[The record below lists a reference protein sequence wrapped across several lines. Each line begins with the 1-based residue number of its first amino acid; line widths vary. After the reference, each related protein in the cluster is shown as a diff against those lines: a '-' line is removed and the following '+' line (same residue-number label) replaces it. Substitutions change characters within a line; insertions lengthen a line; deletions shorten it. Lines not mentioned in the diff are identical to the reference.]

1 MTNILCI
8 REGTIFD
15 EVTGRSIEFTIGVCR
30 KNTTPL
36 SFLRQRCGV
45 RSLKKE
51 RGLTAH
57 GRIPAAR
64 IQAQP
69 SRLEVIVS
77 DTPAPMMSETDERT
91 PPIIYF
97 SKSHPSSDIPR
108 FAQLCPENCS
118 VWYGFFEI
126 GTRLKNKMSDTGNA
140 KNPVIAM
147 VSWHA
152 EITSS
157 KIVSTTSGVDLIF
170 FTKSWENLGNT
181 PKKGNSDAVH
191 IFSSQFSRTERRG
204 TKRNQTPRSVLNHL
218 RRIRLLPSQGNF
230 HLLQFHIP
238 FLLHF
243 RILCEPADC
252 TLLQFHIRR
261 GAGNTQ
267 EVFVRIRR
275 VQTMEALSQ
284 FPVCISGQMC
294 QFWHLTR
301 PSPMG
306 HTKPLERIRLA
317 ERGG

>member
-1 MTNILCI
+1 
-8 REGTIFD
+8 
-15 EVTGRSIEFTIGVCR
+15 
-30 KNTTPL
+30 
-36 SFLRQRCGV
+36 
-45 RSLKKE
+45 
-51 RGLTAH
+51 
-57 GRIPAAR
+57 
-64 IQAQP
+64 
-69 SRLEVIVS
+69 
-77 DTPAPMMSETDERT
+77 
-91 PPIIYF
+91 
-97 SKSHPSSDIPR
+97 
-108 FAQLCPENCS
+108 
-118 VWYGFFEI
+118 
-126 GTRLKNKMSDTGNA
+126 
-140 KNPVIAM
+140 M

-157 KIVSTTSGVDLIF
+157 KIVSTSSRVDLIF

-204 TKRNQTPRSVLNHL
+204 AKRSQTHRSVLNHL

-275 VQTMEALSQ
+275 VQTIGALSQ
-284 FPVCISGQMC
+284 FLSASPVQCASFGTWQG
-294 QFWHLTR
+294 

-306 HTKPLERIRLA
+306 HTKISFCCILTSPFLLTSCIGYTSWQVPLHLSSILPSIFLRYCIFISSKGSLLSEC
-317 ERGG
+317 EVK

>member
-1 MTNILCI
+1 MTNILYI
-8 REGTIFD
+8 DEDTIFD
-15 EVTGRSIEFTIGVCR
+15 EVRVRCAKFSMGVCR

-108 FAQLCPENCS
+108 FAQFCPENCS

-157 KIVSTTSGVDLIF
+157 KIVSTTSRVDLIF
-170 FTKSWENLGNT
+170 SQNPGKIWEIR
-181 PKKGNSDAVH
+181 PKRE
-191 IFSSQFSRTERRG
+191 I
-204 TKRNQTPRSVLNHL
+204 QTPSIYFRANSPELSVEEQ
-218 RRIRLLPSQGNF
+218 REAKPIA
-230 HLLQFHIP
+230 QF
-238 FLLHF
+238 
-243 RILCEPADC
+243 
-252 TLLQFHIRR
+252 
-261 GAGNTQ
+261 
-267 EVFVRIRR
+267 
-275 VQTMEALSQ
+275 
-284 FPVCISGQMC
+284 
-294 QFWHLTR
+294 
-301 PSPMG
+301 
-306 HTKPLERIRLA
+306 
-317 ERGG
+317 

>member
-152 EITSS
+152 KTTSS
-157 KIVSTTSGVDLIF
+157 KIVSTAFRVDLIF
-170 FTKSWENLGNT
+170 FAKSWENLGNT

-204 TKRNQTPRSVLNHL
+204 AKRSQTHRSVLNHL

-230 HLLQFHIP
+230 HLL
-238 FLLHF
+238 
-243 RILCEPADC
+243 
-252 TLLQFHIRR
+252 
-261 GAGNTQ
+261 
-267 EVFVRIRR
+267 
-275 VQTMEALSQ
+275 
-284 FPVCISGQMC
+284 
-294 QFWHLTR
+294 
-301 PSPMG
+301 
-306 HTKPLERIRLA
+306 
-317 ERGG
+317 

>member
-8 REGTIFD
+8 RGGTIFD

-204 TKRNQTPRSVLNHL
+204 TKRNQTHRSVLNHL

-243 RILCEPADC
+243 RIL
-252 TLLQFHIRR
+252 
-261 GAGNTQ
+261 
-267 EVFVRIRR
+267 
-275 VQTMEALSQ
+275 
-284 FPVCISGQMC
+284 
-294 QFWHLTR
+294 
-301 PSPMG
+301 
-306 HTKPLERIRLA
+306 
-317 ERGG
+317 